1 MEFYDVVKKR
11 RAIRKYKPEAVPR
24 DVILRIL
31 DAACWAPS
39 GMNLQQWEFIVVS
52 GGKKEQL
59 GEPYAKAMEKIGQ
72 DWTEEQRKMA
82 LASARKFNWAPHV
95 IVALAPKTDDAFV
108 QKMHVESVSAAIENL
123 LLAACAEGLGTCWA
137 MGPLLEEEAIRSILG
152 ISSDKEIVALT
163 PLGYPDMEATA
174 PARKDLDSKVTWIE

>member
-1 MEFYDVVKKR
+1 MEFYDVVHNR
-11 RAIRKYKPEAVPR
+11 RSIRKYKTEVVPR
-24 DVILRIL
+24 DAILRIL

-59 GEPYAKAMEKIGQ
+59 GEPYAKAMEKIGH
-72 DWTEEQRKMA
+72 DWTEEQRKMS
-82 LASARKFNWAPHV
+82 LAAARKFNWAPHV
-95 IVALAPKTDDAFV
+95 IVALAPKADDAFV
-108 QKMHVESVSAAIENL
+108 QKMHVESVSAAFENL

-137 MGPLLEEEAIRSILG
+137 MGPLLEEEAIRSILE
-152 ISSDKEIVALT
+152 IPPDKEIVALT

-174 PARKDLDSKVTWIE
+174 PPRKDLATKVTWVE

>member
-1 MEFYDVVKKR
+1 MEFYDVVHKR

-24 DVILRIL
+24 DVILKVL

-52 GGKKEQL
+52 GNKKEQL
-59 GEPYAKAMEKIGQ
+59 GEPYAKAMEKIGHG
-72 DWTEEQRKMA
+72 WSEEQRKMA
-82 LASARKFNWAPHV
+82 LAAARKFNWAPHV
-95 IVALAPKTDDAFV
+95 IVALAPKTSDAFV
-108 QKMHVESVSAAIENL
+108 QKMHVESVSAAFENL

-137 MGPLLEEEAIRSILG
+137 LGPLLEEEAIRSILE

-163 PLGYPDMEATA
+163 PLGYPDMEPPA
-174 PARKDLDSKVTWIE
+174 PARQDLSSKVTWME

>member
-11 RAIRKYKPEAVPR
+11 RSIRKYKTEVVPR
-24 DVILRIL
+24 DIIMRVL

-59 GEPYAKAMEKIGQ
+59 GEPYAKAMEKIGH
-72 DWTEEQRKMA
+72 DWTEEQRKTA
-82 LASARKFNWAPHV
+82 LTAARKFNWAPHV
-95 IVALAPKTDDAFV
+95 IVALAPKADDAFV
-108 QKMHVESVSAAIENL
+108 QKMHVESVSAAFENL

-137 MGPLLEEEAIRSILG
+137 LGPLLEEEAIRSILG
-152 ISSDKEIVALT
+152 IQPDKEIVAFT

-174 PARKDLDSKVTWIE
+174 PPRKDLATKVTWVE

>member
-1 MEFYDVVKKR
+1 MEFYDVVHNR
-11 RAIRKYKPEAVPR
+11 RSIRKYKPEAVPR

-59 GEPYAKAMEKIGQ
+59 GEPYEKAMDKIGHE
-72 DWTEEQRKMA
+72 WPEEQRQMA
-82 LASARKFNWAPHV
+82 RAAARKFNWAPHV
-95 IVALAPKTDDAFV
+95 IVALAPKSSNAFE
-108 QKMHVESVSAAIENL
+108 QKMHVESVSAAFENL

-137 MGPLLEEEAIRSILG
+137 MGPMLEEEQIRSILG
-152 ISSDKEIVALT
+152 IAPDKEIVALT

-174 PARKDLDSKVTWIE
+174 PPRKDLATKVTWVE